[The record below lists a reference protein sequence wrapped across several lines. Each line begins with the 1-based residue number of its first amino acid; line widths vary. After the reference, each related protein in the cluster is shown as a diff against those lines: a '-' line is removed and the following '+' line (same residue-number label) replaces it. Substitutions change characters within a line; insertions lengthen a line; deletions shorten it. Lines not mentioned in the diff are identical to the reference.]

1 MTTGFEDDYAITA
14 PSGEGKKN
22 AVELTDREVAIAQ
35 GRDPDAVEE
44 PEDEAEEEAD
54 DTEVSGKDA
63 DASSSSTEDAEWI
76 DDSVK
81 DLAGSY
87 GIDDDTLKSFHDA
100 KDFQKFASILE
111 KTLGAEPKVEKKA
124 EKEPEPVPKEEA
136 LAAEDIDVEFFEKEG
151 YDEHTLKLV
160 KSVAQGQGVIKGL
173 VDRISQLEQRLQEAD
188 HKSEQ
193 SVLQRDIDELGGRF
207 GKSDSLT
214 SSQQKARDKLID
226 SIALVKE
233 SMEKRGEKAT
243 NSVVIRRAELLAF
256 GEEILA
262 EETAK
267 QKAALEQS
275 VRKQSAKRRSVGR
288 NTKPPARTE
297 RPGEARDPVKAIA
310 NDPALVAFWNDAQ
323 D

>member
-1 MTTGFEDDYAITA
+1 MSKGFEDDFAISA
-14 PSGEGKKN
+14 PNGDGKKD
-22 AVELTDREVAIAQ
+22 AVELTDREIAIAQ
-35 GRDPDAVEE
+35 GRDPEAVDE
-44 PEDEAEEEAD
+44 PEEEAEEEAD
-54 DTEVSGKDA
+54 DTEVDGKDA
-63 DASSSSTEDAEWI
+63 ADSSSTDSEWI

-81 DLAGSY
+81 ELAGSY
-87 GIDDDTLKSFHDA
+87 GIDDDSLKSFRDA
-100 KDFQKFASILE
+100 KDFQKFATILE
-111 KTLGAEPKVEKKA
+111 KTLGAAPAKTET
-124 EKEPEPVPKEEA
+124 KEESKPEPKEEA
-136 LAAEDIDVEFFEKEG
+136 KAGDELDVKFFEEEG

-160 KSVAQGQGVIKGL
+160 KSVAQGQEVIKGL
-173 VDRISQLEQRLQEAD
+173 VDRISQLESRLQEAD
-188 HKSEQ
+188 KKVETD
-193 SVLQRDIDELGGRF
+193 VLNRDIDELGGRF

-214 SSQQKARDKLID
+214 SGQQKAREKLVD
-226 SIALVKE
+226 SISLVKA

-243 NSVVIRRAELLAF
+243 SAVVLRRAELLAF

-267 QKAALEQS
+267 QKEALSQS

-288 NTKPPARTE
+288 NTKPPARAE